1 MDEYNSTA
9 MAQAD
14 IPQLTNMLPDT
25 QKIDFTKLSDEQRNK
40 INKIVSSVP
49 VLDSNA
55 VAAFGNEAQRKMNSY
70 LDELLRGIKVCDAG
84 EAGVITM
91 ELAKH
96 IKSMNLPKMKA
107 EAEGKDWVVNLP
119 LIGKQMS
126 AIRYFIASH
135 EEIVKQLDDLEK
147 KALRE
152 IGNLMASNANLDKLA
167 ETTLNNIRELELYL
181 AAGQSILVR
190 AKADFVKKRE
200 SLQGSN
206 DLIAMAQLRDQ
217 AEHINA
223 FEARLLKMHIAFT
236 DALTSIPQIRLNQEA
251 ARIEINNIMDTIQ
264 FDIPRLKSGI
274 IRVASLKQILDAS
287 KETKE
292 KREITRQIGAIGA
305 EALDQA
311 YTQAKLSQGDGA
323 EDIAIL
329 AATADKILETMA
341 KGVKIDEENR
351 QKNAESEKQLS
362 EIKLKLFEG
371 MKANTEE
378 VINSMEQ
385 GGPNEL

>member
-1 MDEYNSTA
+1 MSEYGS
-9 MAQAD
+9 MVRAQTD
-14 IPQLTNMLPDT
+14 IPELVNAMSDA
-25 QKIDFTKLSDEQRNK
+25 QKINFTKLTEEQRNRV
-40 INKIVSSVP
+40 NKIVATIP

-55 VAAFGNEAQRKMNSY
+55 VATFGNEAQRRMNGY
-70 LDELLRGIKVCDAG
+70 LDELLKGIKVCDAG
-84 EAGVITM
+84 QAGVITM

-107 EAEGKDWVVNLP
+107 EAEGKDWVINLP
-119 LIGKQMS
+119 IIGKQMS

-135 EEIVKQLDDLEK
+135 EEIIKQLAELEQ
-147 KALRE
+147 KAQRE
-152 IGNLMASNANLDKLA
+152 IGKLMASNANLDKLA
-167 ETTLNNIRELELYL
+167 EATLANIRELELYL
-181 AAGQSILVR
+181 AAGQVILLR
-190 AKADFVKKRE
+190 SKADFAKRKE
-200 SLQGSN
+200 ALKDSK
-206 DLIAMAQLRDQ
+206 DLIAIAQLRDM
-217 AEHINA
+217 AEQINA

-287 KETKE
+287 KETKAR
-292 KREITRQIGAIGA
+292 REITRQIGALGA
-305 EALDQA
+305 DALDEA
-311 YTQAKLSQGDGA
+311 YTQAKLSQGEGA

-351 QKNAESEKQLS
+351 QKNAQAEQQLN
-362 EIKLKLFEG
+362 EIKMKLYNG
-371 MKANTEE
+371 LMANTEE
-378 VINSMEQ
+378 VINSMR
-385 GGPNEL
+385 

>member
-1 MDEYNSTA
+1 MDEYNTA
-9 MAQAD
+9 IQPRVD
-14 IPQLTNMLPDT
+14 IPGLTNAMPDS
-25 QKIDFTKLSDEQRNK
+25 QKIDFTRLSDEQRSMV
-40 INKIVSSVP
+40 NKIVASVP

-55 VAAFGNEAQRKMNSY
+55 VATFGNEAQRKMNSY
-70 LDELLRGIKVCDAG
+70 LDELLKGIRVCDAG
-84 EAGVITM
+84 QAGVITM

-107 EAEGKDWVVNLP
+107 EAEGKDWLINLP
-119 LIGKQMS
+119 IIGKQMS

-135 EEIVKQLDDLEK
+135 EEIVKQLDELER
-147 KALRE
+147 KAQRE
-152 IGNLMASNANLDKLA
+152 IGKLMANNASLDKLA
-167 ETTLNNIRELELYL
+167 EATLNNIRELELYL

-190 AKADFVKKRE
+190 SKADFVKRKE
-200 SLQGSN
+200 SMEGSN
-206 DLIAMAQLRDQ
+206 DLIAMADLRDR

-274 IRVASLKQILDAS
+274 LRVASLKQILDAN
-287 KETKE
+287 KETKAR
-292 KREITRQIGAIGA
+292 REITRQIGALGA
-305 EALDQA
+305 DALDEA
-311 YTQAKLSQGDGA
+311 YTQAKMTQGDGA

-351 QKNAESEKQLS
+351 QKNADAQQQLNDIK
-362 EIKLKLFEG
+362 IKLYEG
-371 MKANTEE
+371 LKANTEE
-378 VINSMEQ
+378 VINSMR
-385 GGPNEL
+385 